1 MNETLKKDP
10 LHFELAD
17 VSPERLVTSADVQE
31 YLLQHP
37 EFFEVNPRLLDKI
50 KLPHAQ
56 RGSVSLVERQA
67 EQLREHIKVL
77 QKQISEL
84 LAVARQNERIYRIY
98 ADLNLSLCKCKS
110 LVDVQEAL
118 KEALLQ
124 QLELDEI
131 SLRLFGS
138 ENDLPETSKHH
149 LLKKRFNNKIYYL
162 GRLSHAERNMLFSKT
177 SIESVAMMLLGER
190 GEMGLLAIG
199 SVEPH
204 HFHPGMDTLLIA
216 QLQQF
221 LTLIVPQLAEF

>member
-1 MNETLKKDP
+1 MNKTLKRDP
-10 LHFELAD
+10 VHFELAD
-17 VSPERLVTSADVQE
+17 VAEAPTSALQVQQ

-37 EFFEVNPRLLDKI
+37 EFFEVNPQLLDKI
-50 KLPHAQ
+50 KISHAK

-67 EQLREHIKVL
+67 EQLREHVNIL

-84 LAVARQNERIYRIY
+84 LSVARQNERIYRIY

-110 LVDVQEAL
+110 LVDVQAAL

-124 QLELDEI
+124 QLDLDEI

-138 ENDLPETSKHH
+138 DNDLPETSKHH

-162 GRLSHAERNMLFSKT
+162 GRLSHAERNMLFTNS

-204 HFHPGMDTLLIA
+204 HFHPGMDTLLMA